1 MTQKETELIHRYMGI
16 YIQASLVKQS
26 WSLTWSALWF
36 HVSDTE
42 MFCFCLIDVE
52 ACMQTGCDTWNHP
65 AGHPF
70 HALHQNYIKLY
81 RPIKYNLNE

>member
-1 MTQKETELIHRYMGI
+1 
-16 YIQASLVKQS
+16 
-26 WSLTWSALWF
+26 
-36 HVSDTE
+36 

-81 RPIKYNLNE
+81 RPIKYSLNE